1 MTSFRSEI
9 KIPKSVFKIKYTDA
23 IFCIGSCFTEHIHKK
38 FESLFFSSYSNPNG
52 IVYNPVSISRQINHL
67 LSDEEWASLDLYF
80 DGEWYHGLHHHGDF
94 SGRNE
99 QAVLDNMNE
108 SGRYAKEHLEKSDVV
123 LVTLGT
129 SIVYVLKEKNILVA
143 NCHKIPNYSF
153 ERKFL
158 EVDEIV
164 DSTSEWINALTRI
177 NPQVNIILTISPVRY
192 LKEGF
197 TDNTLSKA
205 RLALAV
211 EKLVKSNNN
220 IHYFPAYEIVL
231 DDLRDYRFYSED
243 LAHPNRT
250 AIDYVWSKFKEIYFN
265 QDSIHL
271 LDKLDQ
277 IRKAKNHRPIH
288 ADSME
293 HRKFLAKLEMDIIE
307 LKMKYPDL
315 NL

>member
-1 MTSFRSEI
+1 
-9 KIPKSVFKIKYTDA
+9 V
-23 IFCIGSCFTEHIHKK
+23 
-38 FESLFFSSYSNPNG
+38 
-52 IVYNPVSISRQINHL
+52 
-67 LSDEEWASLDLYF
+67 DLYF
-80 DGEWYHGLHHHGDF
+80 DGELYHGLHHHGDF

-129 SIVYVLKEKNILVA
+129 SIVYVLKEKNIHVA

-164 DSTSEWINALTRI
+164 ESTSEWINALTRI